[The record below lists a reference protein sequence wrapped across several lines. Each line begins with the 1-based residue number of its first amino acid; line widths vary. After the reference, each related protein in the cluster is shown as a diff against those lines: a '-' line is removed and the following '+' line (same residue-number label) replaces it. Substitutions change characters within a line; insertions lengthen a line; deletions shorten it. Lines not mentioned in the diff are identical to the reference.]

1 MRLKKEFIPIL
12 AETIWHDITI
22 DERVK
27 NDSLS
32 SFIQIKEILNKLNFI
47 SIRGY

>member
-22 DERVK
+22 DARVK
-27 NDSLS
+27 DDSLS
-32 SFIQIKEILNKLNFI
+32 RFIQIKGILNKLKFI
-47 SIRGY
+47 PKKF